1 MVDVFTI
8 VIKKLQEMGAFNF
21 LFPFMLTTAIFY
33 GLLRK
38 SKLFSVTKKE
48 YRRDKGGKQMTEE
61 VEVGSSVNAII
72 ALVAGFMVWAY
83 PILAGINIEQQLSMF
98 FMQGTIV
105 TLVLIVVLMFTSMFL
120 PSNLPKQL
128 QEQFLKGNKV
138 GIILI
143 GSVIVGVIILV
154 TSGLMNLIV
163 GPIFTKIDLGNDT
176 VLTVVVLGLLI
187 LPLIFIFRE
196 GKGDDGRDDE
206 GNNGGE

>member
-1 MVDVFTI
+1 VVDVFTI